1 LFTIHERFVD
11 TDFAMP
17 NGGAAAAATMVCRV
31 ELLLG
36 IDMGT
41 GSTKGVLVDTSGSVI
56 ASETIAHS
64 MNLPRPGWAEVD
76 AEAMWWRE
84 VCEISAALIAQ
95 MPSGAALAGMCVSGV
110 GPCLV
115 LCDQNL
121 TPLRPA
127 ILYGIDTRAIDEI
140 ASLTAEFGEQ
150 NILDRAGT
158 LLSSQAV
165 GPKLEWV
172 RRHEPQVF
180 ERAAGWYGSNSYV
193 AAKLTGEYVMDHH
206 TASQCDP
213 LYATREFDWNHEWA
227 QRICGHLPLPRLV
240 WPSDVVGA
248 VSPAAAAATGV
259 PAGTPVAAGTVDAYS
274 EAFSVGV
281 RRPGDQML
289 MYGSTMFLV
298 QIIDEYYSD
307 PTLWTTAGVDHQSLA
322 LAAGT
327 STAGSLIGWLQRVT
341 GGASF
346 EDLMAEAQSVPP
358 GSEGLLVLPYL
369 AGERTPVLDPQARGV
384 LAGLTLRHG
393 RGHLFALPTKAF
405 RSASGRSWN
414 ASTTPTPA
422 CGPLLSVGDCA
433 ARSGR
438 RRSAISRGAH
448 SWSPNKPSVQ
458 VTVTPFWPRSASAL
472 SHRPLTGRRSRGR
485 SSRIRATAISTTTC
499 TRHGRSCTPPP
510 RVRCTGWPPPIPTEV
525 SPSCSRHRPECRRR

>member
-1 LFTIHERFVD
+1 MD
-11 TDFAMP
+11 
-17 NGGAAAAATMVCRV
+17 
-31 ELLLG
+31 LLVG

-56 ASETIAHS
+56 ATETIAHS

-76 AEAMWWRE
+76 AEALWWGE
-84 VCEISAALIAQ
+84 VCAISTSLMAQ
-95 MPSGAALAGMCVSGV
+95 KPSGATLAGMCVSGV

-115 LCDQNL
+115 LCDEDL

-127 ILYGIDTRAIDEI
+127 ILYGVDTRAIDEI
-140 ASLTAEFGEQ
+140 ALLTAEFGEQ

-180 ERAAGWYGSNSYV
+180 DRAAGWYGSNSYI

-240 WPSDVVGA
+240 WPSDVVGT
-248 VSPAAAAATGV
+248 VSPAAAAATGI

-327 STAGSLIGWLQRVT
+327 STAGSLIGWLQSVT

-358 GSEGLLVLPYL
+358 GCEGLLVLPYL
-369 AGERTPVLDPQARGV
+369 AGERTPVFDPQARGV
-384 LAGLTLRHG
+384 VAGLTLRHG
-393 RGHLFALPTKAF
+393 RGHLFRAAYEGISFGIRQILERFDDAHTGLRTVAVGGGL
-405 RSASGRSWN
+405 RSPIWAQ
-414 ASTTPTPA
+414 T
-422 CGPLLSVGDCA
+422 LSD
-433 ARSGR
+433 
-438 RRSAISRGAH
+438 I
-448 SWSPNKPSVQ
+448 
-458 VTVTPFWPRSASAL
+458 
-472 SHRPLTGRRSRGR
+472 TGRPQLVPEQAIGASYGDALLAAIGVGLVPPTTDWAKIAREIKPNPRNRDLYDDLYATWLQLYPATKSQVHRLAAGGR
-485 SSRIRATAISTTTC
+485 Q
-499 TRHGRSCTPPP
+499 
-510 RVRCTGWPPPIPTEV
+510 PIV
-525 SPSCSRHRPECRRR
+525 